1 MELLIHGQ
9 CMCGLDYEPVIE
21 KLSKSYTVYLKAKTK
36 YGKDGILWAAN
47 TDEAADKMM
56 SLLEHAQKMV
66 VRSGHD
72 IHYEKPR
79 YFLRAM
85 KKLERLCG
93 ETK

>member
-1 MELLIHGQ
+1 
-9 CMCGLDYEPVIE
+9 
-21 KLSKSYTVYLKAKTK
+21 
-36 YGKDGILWAAN
+36 
-47 TDEAADKMM
+47 MM

-93 ETK
+93 KTK